1 MYCNHCGNILTE
13 DAQFCAFCGAKC
25 GLASVVPAKEL
36 NSTAP
41 TAETASPVADTS
53 TTATETKPADAYT
66 AAPSTPAADAAAP
79 IYSAPAP
86 HAESIPLPQAA
97 PASAQPFAARNEAA
111 HAAPHAQGI
120 SVEIPVPQEQVKVEK
135 YYTLGHIML
144 CLGAV
149 AIMAIVAGVFAGLY
163 FSVI

>member
-25 GLASVVPAKEL
+25 GLASVVSAKEL

-41 TAETASPVADTS
+41 TAETASPAADTS
-53 TTATETKPADAYT
+53 TTATETRPADAYT
-66 AAPSTPAADAAAP
+66 AAPAAPADAAAP

-86 HAESIPLPQAA
+86 QAESIPQPQAA
-97 PASAQPFAARNEAA
+97 PAPTQPFTARNEAA
-111 HAAPHAQGI
+111 HAAPPAQGI

-149 AIMAIVAGVFAGLY
+149 AIMAIIAGVFAGLY

>member
-36 NSTAP
+36 NP
-41 TAETASPVADTS
+41 TATTAESALSADIS

-66 AAPSTPAADAAAP
+66 AAPAAPADAAAP

-120 SVEIPVPQEQVKVEK
+120 SVEIPAPQEQVKVEK

-149 AIMAIVAGVFAGLY
+149 AIMAIIAGVFAGLY

>member
-1 MYCNHCGNILTE
+1 MTE

-36 NSTAP
+36 NSTSP
-41 TAETASPVADTS
+41 TAESASPAAHTS
-53 TTATETKPADAYT
+53 TTGTETGPADAYT
-66 AAPSTPAADAAAP
+66 AAPAAPADAAAP

-86 HAESIPLPQAA
+86 HAESIPQPQAA
-97 PASAQPFAARNEAA
+97 PASAQPFTARNEAA

>member
-36 NSTAP
+36 NP
-41 TAETASPVADTS
+41 TATTAESALSAD

-66 AAPSTPAADAAAP
+66 AAPAAPADAAAP
-79 IYSAPAP
+79 IYSTPAP
-86 HAESIPLPQAA
+86 HAESIPQPQAA